1 MKDALAS
8 QKRQRAHSSVATA
21 AVCVEGARQLCI
33 SQTTASDV
41 SAHPFRPP
49 KKTAR
54 TGCQPRC
61 RRPRRR
67 PIQRLSSGWRRA
79 PRSCAEHKEAT
90 KLAVSRTLGCSGT
103 VAGRASRLD
112 TSTGKG
118 CEALSS
124 RNDVATAA
132 DVRQGST
139 SGSASSSS
147 MQRCSGGELGG
158 LWRFLQDPSEDPPKD
173 PLKVPMRLEG
183 SPGILR
189 SSRNAKV
196 PHEGSRVPR
205 SPPFGSWTLTTRP
218 DQQIPLSPRQNA
230 IPDSQAQTRQ
240 NALSNAVLTKLL
252 NTLTGLCDLERA

>member
-1 MKDALAS
+1 MEDPVKDALAS
-8 QKRQRAHSSVATA
+8 RATPARHSSVATA

-49 KKTAR
+49 NRTAR

-67 PIQRLSSGWRRA
+67 PIQLLSSGWFDALHSSAKR
-79 PRSCAEHKEAT
+79 KEPT
-90 KLAVSRTLGCSGT
+90 KLAESRTLGCSGA
-103 VAGRASRLD
+103 VAGCASSLD

-124 RNDVATAA
+124 RNDVATAV

-139 SGSASSSS
+139 CSSASSSS
-147 MQRCSGGELGG
+147 SQRCSGGELEG
-158 LWRFLQDPSEDPPKD
+158 LWRFLQDPSEDPPED
-173 PLKVPMRLEG
+173 PSKVPMRLEG

-196 PHEGSRVPR
+196 PCEGSRVPR
-205 SPPFGSWTLTTRP
+205 SPPLGSLTLTSICCLPVFTTLWAL
-218 DQQIPLSPRQNA
+218 DLPL
-230 IPDSQAQTRQ
+230 
-240 NALSNAVLTKLL
+240 
-252 NTLTGLCDLERA
+252 GE